1 MDFYLFNIKIHIF
14 LGSAKKCNS
23 FYVELTAFVGLGLF
37 VEYFN
42 HSSITRL
49 LAHRG
54 VVGGRI
60 DKQTGGLLRE

>member
-1 MDFYLFNIKIHIF
+1 MYFYLFVTKIHVF
-14 LGSAKKCNS
+14 LGFVKIYNGFCVK
-23 FYVELTAFVGLGLF
+23 LTAFMGLGSL

-42 HSSITRL
+42 HYSITRL

-60 DKQTGGLLRE
+60 DK